1 MNDYKITQPKNVS
14 SNHSTC
20 DDYLTLLR
28 ASCPTI
34 VLDIL
39 SFLPTQDLHMVEST
53 DKEFNFFI
61 AENDKTLFSNC
72 LRNDFDVGQVLVE
85 TVETA
90 LSSCTVTIY
99 GGVAPKTPYK
109 KMYLA
114 FRNRYRLHERERSI
128 ALPWNKPP
136 EPLPLSLFQNT
147 LSDEIVD
154 KFYDD
159 DDYEREDSDGT
170 DTTMITDDVN
180 ALVFI
185 LTIGKDAVGLMEW
198 EPWRTGSKLVLNKK
212 QEHCYDWLYNIMDI
226 PKLDDEAIKMIDT
239 YDDMVDDD
247 DVSASERT
255 NQFEEVKSKL
265 RDHFCFSLHAVD
277 VQRFQVMT
285 IVQDNPAGVLDIDR
299 PSCFSFTNCEMK
311 CPYLIGVDPE
321 SYESETEGNPDM
333 DPIHQLTSLLHIDT
347 RDYPGV
353 YLKGMN
359 IHLTDALEFD
369 DLPAYVACNLYRKLM
384 KRKCVD
390 YGGFP
395 TVPFPTILR
404 RREVRGGDLRI
415 VRQQLQIA
423 SVMNKIR
430 TNQCCLDEIN
440 VTTGTDI
447 MDESSGHKIGNKRGF
462 SDDRFCDSKDNEKKI
477 RPGFHI
483 SLS

>member
-1 MNDYKITQPKNVS
+1 MNEYKITQIKNVS

-39 SFLPTQDLHMVEST
+39 SFLPTQDLHTVEST

-61 AENDKTLFSNC
+61 AENDKMLFSNC
-72 LRNDFDVGQVLVE
+72 LRNDFDVGKVLVE

-90 LSSCTVTIY
+90 MSSCTVTIY
-99 GGVAPKTPYK
+99 GGIAPETPYK

-114 FRNRYRLHERERSI
+114 FRNRYRLHERESSI

-226 PKLDDEAIKMIDT
+226 PKLDDEAIEMIAT
-239 YDDMVDDD
+239 YDDMVNDD
-247 DVSASERT
+247 DVLESERT

-265 RDHFCFSLHAVD
+265 RDHFCYSLHAVD

-299 PSCFSFTNCEMK
+299 PSCFSFTNCAMK
-311 CPYLIGVDPE
+311 CPYLIGVDSE

-333 DPIHQLTSLLHIDT
+333 DSFHQLTSLLHIDT

-353 YLKGMN
+353 YLDGMN
-359 IHLTDALEFD
+359 IHLADGMEFD

-384 KRKCVD
+384 KRNCVD

-430 TNQCCLDEIN
+430 TDQRLDDEIN
-440 VTTGTDI
+440 VTGTDH

-462 SDDRFCDSKDNEKKI
+462 SDDRFCDSKDNKKKNKA
-477 RPGFHI
+477 GL